1 MEQTK
6 IWRHRHFDTTNGEY
20 AQTKLLKFLN
30 DYDVAP
36 EKCKI
41 IKTGV
46 GVNEEYDLFY
56 IN

>member
-1 MEQTK
+1 MKKENY
-6 IWRHRHFDTTNGEY
+6 WHYVHFDTRNNEY
-20 AQTKLLKFLN
+20 AHNKLLKFLN
-30 DYDVAP
+30 DYDVSP

-46 GVNEEYDLFY
+46 GVTEEYDLYY